1 MTDTIRVL
9 LVDDHP
15 LVREGIVAV
24 LETATDIDV
33 VGQAADG
40 VAAIELARRVAA
52 DVMLLDLMMPR
63 QDGIATIPIL
73 ARECPDLRILVLTSF
88 VSDEQIA
95 TAIESG
101 ALGYLL
107 KDTSGDELLRA
118 IRDVAQGELTLH
130 PAVARRLLRAERK
143 PAEPVE
149 DPLTARESE
158 VLALLAE
165 GLSNQEIAA
174 RLVMSVRTVGT
185 HVSHILKKLQLAS
198 RTQAAL
204 FRARGESP
212 DKRSVT

>member
-1 MTDTIRVL
+1 MS
-9 LVDDHP
+9 
-15 LVREGIVAV
+15 AS
-24 LETATDIDV
+24 TAT
-33 VGQAADG
+33 GF
-40 VAAIELARRVAA
+40 
-52 DVMLLDLMMPR
+52 
-63 QDGIATIPIL
+63 TYW
-73 ARECPDLRILVLTSF
+73 

-204 FRARGESP
+204 FRARRCP
-212 DKRSVT
+212 